1 MILPLVPLPLR
12 EAISRLLHID
22 PEKRPTIQVLSMI
35 KYFQYVIFILTFSF
49 IHISRISFTHFFS
62 KKEKKYLELILFF
75 RDPPVYALQF
85 LDVSKMKDAL
95 QKEHFYTTTLKG
107 ILPYIPRVILYLY
120 TR

>member
-12 EAISRLLHID
+12 EAVSRLLHID

-35 KYFQYVIFILTFSF
+35 KYFQYAIFIPTYLLYIFYAF
-49 IHISRISFTHFFS
+49 LFQ
-62 KKEKKYLELILFF
+62 KKKKKKYLELFYC